1 MGLVK
6 LNDRGVRSATAFGS
20 LNAGSMTFIKKLTS
34 DGSDDDLSFVDGA
47 SDVVLDDTYK
57 EYVFLINDI
66 HAETDTQYFTFQGS
80 IDTGSNYNVATTS
93 TMFTAA
99 HNEADTETSL
109 AYETGVDLA
118 QGTGFIN
125 LSPQVGN
132 GNDEC
137 CSGYLRLFDPS
148 NTTFVKHY
156 LIKTQFMANDGANA
170 FTENAYTAGYCNVT
184 AAIDAVQFVYSSGNI
199 NAGTIKLYGIK
210 DS

>member
-1 MGLVK
+1 MGLIK

-20 LNAGSMTFIKKLTS
+20 VSGGSFTFIKKLTS
-34 DGSDDDLSFVDGA
+34 DGSDATLSFVDGT

-57 EYVFLINDI
+57 EYLFIINDI

-148 NTTFVKHY
+148 NTTFVKHFISTVNGY
-156 LIKTQFMANDGANA
+156 HASDLSIQHHG
-170 FTENAYTAGYCNVT
+170 AGYLNSTSAV
-184 AAIDAVQFVYSSGNI
+184 DAVQFKFASGEI
-199 NAGTIKLYGIK
+199 QGGTISLYGIK
-210 DS
+210 

>member
-1 MGLVK
+1 MGLIK

-20 LNAGSMTFIKKLTS
+20 VSGGSFTFIKKLTS
-34 DGSDDDLSFVDGA
+34 DGSDATLSFVDGT

-57 EYVFLINDI
+57 EYLFIINDI

-99 HNEADTETSL
+99 HDEGDTETSL

-148 NTTFVKHY
+148 NTTFVKHFISTVNGY
-156 LIKTQFMANDGANA
+156 HASDLSIQHHG
-170 FTENAYTAGYCNVT
+170 AGYLNSTSAV
-184 AAIDAVQFVYSSGNI
+184 DAVQFKFASGEI
-199 NAGTIKLYGIK
+199 QGGTISLYGIN
-210 DS
+210 

>member
-148 NTTFVKHY
+148 NTTFVKHFISTVNGY
-156 LIKTQFMANDGANA
+156 HASDLSIQHHG
-170 FTENAYTAGYCNVT
+170 AGYLNSTSAV
-184 AAIDAVQFVYSSGNI
+184 DAVQFKFASGEI
-199 NAGTIKLYGIK
+199 QGGTISLYGIN
-210 DS
+210 

>member
-137 CSGYLRLFDPS
+137 CSGTLRIFNPS
-148 NTTFVKHY
+148 STTFVKHFVSTVNGY
-156 LIKTQFMANDGANA
+156 HAGDLSIQHHG
-170 FTENAYTAGYCNVT
+170 AGYFNSTSAV
-184 AAIDAVQFVYSSGNI
+184 DAVQFKFASGEI
-199 NAGTIKLYGIK
+199 QAGTISLYGIK
-210 DS
+210 

>member
-1 MGLVK
+1 MGLIK

-20 LNAGSMTFIKKLTS
+20 VSGGSFTFIKKLTS
-34 DGSDDDLSFVDGA
+34 DGSDATLSFVDGT

-57 EYVFLINDI
+57 EYLFIINDI

-99 HNEADTETSL
+99 HDEGDTETSL

-148 NTTFVKHY
+148 NTTFVKHFISTVNGY
-156 LIKTQFMANDGANA
+156 HASDLSIQHHG
-170 FTENAYTAGYCNVT
+170 AGYLNSTSAV
-184 AAIDAVQFVYSSGNI
+184 DAVQFKFASGEI
-199 NAGTIKLYGIK
+199 QGGTISLYGIK
-210 DS
+210 

>member
-6 LNDRGVRSATAFGS
+6 LNDRGVRSATTFGS
-20 LNAGSMTFIKKLTS
+20 LNTGSMVFIKKLTS
-34 DGSDDDLSFVDGA
+34 DGSDATLSFVDGT
-47 SDVVLDDTYK
+47 SDVVFDDTYK

-66 HAETDTQYFTFQGS
+66 HAETNTQYFTFQGS

-148 NTTFVKHY
+148 NTTFVKHFISTVNGY
-156 LIKTQFMANDGANA
+156 HASDLSIQHHG
-170 FTENAYTAGYCNVT
+170 AGYLNSTSAV
-184 AAIDAVQFVYSSGNI
+184 DAVQFKFASGEI
-199 NAGTIKLYGIK
+199 QAGTISLYGIK
-210 DS
+210 

>member
-1 MGLVK
+1 MGLIK

-20 LNAGSMTFIKKLTS
+20 VSGGSFTFINKLTS
-34 DGSDDDLSFVDGA
+34 DGSDATLSFVDGT

-57 EYVFLINDI
+57 EYLFIINDI

-148 NTTFVKHY
+148 NTTFVKHFISTVNGY
-156 LIKTQFMANDGANA
+156 HASDLSIQHHG
-170 FTENAYTAGYCNVT
+170 AGYLNSTSAV
-184 AAIDAVQFVYSSGNI
+184 DAVQFKFASGEI
-199 NAGTIKLYGIK
+199 QGGTISLYGIK
-210 DS
+210 